1 MLGGDTQ
8 IEVAE
13 LMVDERARHFWD
25 GDKLLGMYFANLTG
39 AGEGAVAWDVFYV
52 YPPDASWGD
61 RPAASG
67 APVVDEAPAL
77 AAALEP
83 YLN

>member
-25 GDKLLGMYFANLTG
+25 GDKQLGMYFAKLME
-39 AGEGAVAWDVFYV
+39 AGEGVVAWDVFFF
-52 YPPDASWGD
+52 YPPTASWGD
-61 RPAASG
+61 PPAASG
-67 APVVDEAPAL
+67 APVVNESSRLASAL
-77 AAALEP
+77 QP
-83 YLN
+83 YLG